1 MARIRTIKPEFWEDE
16 KIGKLPI
23 PCRLFFIGCWNFA
36 DDFGVIKGNAA
47 LLKSQIFPYD
57 ENLRVSEIKK
67 WIDSLVDARM
77 LVPIIH
83 AEESYYFIRT
93 FRSHQILDK
102 RYDKSYIGKEIA
114 KDLYSKEGKY
124 YITLDNSIKSVI
136 SNKVI
141 GYARVSTRNQ
151 LDGNSL
157 EQQLG
162 LITNRY
168 PTAIVYEES
177 KSSMKER
184 KVFKKVIEALNE
196 GDTLVVTTLDRF
208 CRTVKEGLEIIDLLM
223 DKGVR
228 IHILNMGLIEDTP
241 MGRLIVTNLLAFA
254 EFERSMIVERTQT
267 GKAIAKTKEG
277 WKEGRP
283 KLYTNEQLDNAL
295 SMLTVNGGNRSYK
308 EVERLLGISKSTLIR
323 ENSKRKFEND
333 ICR

>member
-1 MARIRTIKPEFWEDE
+1 MEKFLSEIVENHKSDRYTREIYQFEDIE
-16 KIGKLPI
+16 ITVLQNGDKIVVWG
-23 PCRLFFIGCWNFA
+23 FNY
-36 DDFGVIKGNAA
+36 
-47 LLKSQIFPYD
+47 KSQRFL
-57 ENLRVSEIKK
+57 NLGSKK
-67 WIDSLVDARM
+67 YS
-77 LVPIIH
+77 
-83 AEESYYFIRT
+83 
-93 FRSHQILDK
+93 IL
-102 RYDKSYIGKEIA
+102 ITGFKEIA

-177 KSSMKER
+177 KSSVKER
-184 KVFKKVIEALNE
+184 KVFNKVIEALNE

-283 KLYTNEQLDNAL
+283 KLYTKEQLDNAL

>member
-1 MARIRTIKPEFWEDE
+1 MEKFLSEIVENHKSNRYTREIYQFEDIE
-16 KIGKLPI
+16 ITVLQNGDKIVVWG
-23 PCRLFFIGCWNFA
+23 FNY
-36 DDFGVIKGNAA
+36 
-47 LLKSQIFPYD
+47 KSQRFL
-57 ENLRVSEIKK
+57 NLGSKK
-67 WIDSLVDARM
+67 YS
-77 LVPIIH
+77 
-83 AEESYYFIRT
+83 
-93 FRSHQILDK
+93 IL
-102 RYDKSYIGKEIA
+102 ITGFKEIA

>member
-1 MARIRTIKPEFWEDE
+1 MEKFLSEIVENHKSDRYTREIYQFEDIE
-16 KIGKLPI
+16 ITVLQNGDKIVVWG
-23 PCRLFFIGCWNFA
+23 FNY
-36 DDFGVIKGNAA
+36 
-47 LLKSQIFPYD
+47 KSQRFL
-57 ENLRVSEIKK
+57 NLGSKK
-67 WIDSLVDARM
+67 YS
-77 LVPIIH
+77 
-83 AEESYYFIRT
+83 
-93 FRSHQILDK
+93 IL
-102 RYDKSYIGKEIA
+102 ITGFKEIA

-223 DKGVR
+223 EKGVR